1 MEGNIFVNKALQKIK
16 PQVRAISA
24 YTLTEYEHE
33 VKINQNENPFEIP
46 RELKEEVL
54 AAARARPWGRYPD
67 FVQTRFAQK
76 LAEHVGWTKDGIL
89 VGNGSNELIQATLT
103 VTVGPGTRVVIPTP
117 TFTLYQL
124 FSRILGAEVI
134 EVMLKA
140 DDYTFDV
147 PAIERAVSKGK
158 ADVVIICSPNNPTG
172 GVMAPEDVE
181 RILRA
186 TDALVIVD
194 EAYQQFSETTCL
206 PLLKQYEN
214 LIVLRTFSKAF
225 SLAGL
230 RIGYLMARPEV
241 ASEIAKAKLPYNLN
255 FFSEEAA
262 IKTLEHW
269 PIVRAHVEVLKA
281 ERAVVYERLKR
292 MDGVKVT
299 PSQANFLLFETPF
312 DPGRIFLRLVDQGVL
327 VRDVSKYPMLS
338 RALRVSI
345 GTEEENR
352 RFLKGLESTL
362 RELRTNPV
370 ERET

>member
-1 MEGNIFVNKALQKIK
+1 MNNVLEKIK
-16 PQVRAISA
+16 PEVRAISA

-33 VKINQNENPFEIP
+33 IKINQNENPFEIP
-46 RELKEEVL
+46 QELKEEVL
-54 AAARARPWGRYPD
+54 DVVRKRPWGRYPD
-67 FVQTRFAQK
+67 FVQTRLAQK

-89 VGNGSNELIQATLT
+89 VGNGSNELIQATLM
-103 VTVGPGTRVVIPTP
+103 VSVGPGARVVIPTP

-124 FSRILGAEVI
+124 LSRILGAEVI

-147 PAIERAVSKGK
+147 PAIERAVSKEK
-158 ADVVIICSPNNPTG
+158 ADVVIVCSPNNPTG

-181 RILRA
+181 RILRG

-194 EAYQQFSETTCL
+194 EAYQQFSETTCV

-230 RIGYLMARPEV
+230 RIGYLMAQPEV

-269 PIVRAHVEVLKA
+269 PIVQERVEVLKA
-281 ERAVVYERLKR
+281 QRAAVYERLKR

-312 DPGRIFLRLVDQGVL
+312 GPGQIFLKLVDRGVL

-352 RFLKGLESTL
+352 RFLNGLEDAL
-362 RELRTNPV
+362 QELRTNPV
-370 ERET
+370 KRKT